1 MSIESLNKAWQELLQ
16 GQSYAIACHLRPDG
30 DVLGSALALAHV
42 LESLGRDVVVI
53 AEDGVP
59 ENYTFIPGSGKVVTR
74 TDRRDFDFGILV
86 DSEATKRVG
95 EAAAEVLNSASKK
108 ACIDHH
114 VPNGEWGDVRVVDSS
129 ASATAVV
136 LYELFS
142 ANNIP
147 IDRDCATQL
156 MSALVADTGGFRF
169 GNTNARAFEI
179 AAHLTEL
186 GAEPSTIYRMIF
198 DSKPVRAVKLLGR
211 ALASL
216 QYDENGRVVWAQIT
230 RRDLEELNATDADTD
245 SIVHHV
251 GSVKSAQVAILFRE
265 NKPDSV
271 RISLRSRGGYDVD
284 RVARVFGGGG
294 HKAAAGC
301 TVHAPLKEAQKM
313 VVDEVLK
320 WMES

>member
-1 MSIESLNKAWQELLQ
+1 MNKEILNKAWQEMLQ
-16 GQSYAIACHLRPDG
+16 GQTYAIACHLRPDG

-42 LESLGRDVVVI
+42 LKSNGKDVTVI

-59 ENYTFIPGSGKVVTR
+59 DNYAFIPGSESVVTHI
-74 TDRRDFDFGILV
+74 DKDFDYGILV

-95 EAAAEVLNSASKK
+95 EAAARVLNSAKKK

-114 VPNGEWGDVRVVDSS
+114 VPNGEWGDVRVVDAS

-136 LYELFS
+136 LYEMFS
-142 ANNIP
+142 ANDIP

-156 MSALVADTGGFRF
+156 MAALVADTGGFRF

-211 ALASL
+211 ALGSL
-216 QYDENGRVVWAQIT
+216 QCDDKGRVVWAEIT
-230 RRDLEELNATDADTD
+230 RKDLDELRATDADTD

-251 GSVKSAQVAILFRE
+251 GAVKSAQVAILFRE
-265 NKPDSV
+265 TKPDSV

-301 TVHAPLKEAQKM
+301 TVHAPLKEAEKK